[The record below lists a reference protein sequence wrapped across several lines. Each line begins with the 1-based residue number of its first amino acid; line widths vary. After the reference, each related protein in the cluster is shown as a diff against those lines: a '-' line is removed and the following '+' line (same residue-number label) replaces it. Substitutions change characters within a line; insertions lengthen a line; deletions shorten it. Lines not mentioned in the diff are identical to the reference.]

1 MIKSIQNPRLF
12 LQLFAEGA
20 VGNTGVN
27 ASDAG
32 VQGVKPSADSIAQE
46 SQTPDRNA
54 EFLQLISGPF
64 KDLYDARVQDIVQ
77 KRVKNHQK
85 TLEQYKSME
94 PVLNRLAESLGVPPG
109 DGEALCRAM
118 EARQAAQS
126 PKQRRANAMAQY
138 DGWIQ
143 QSEEAKQLF
152 PGLELRQEVQNPRFL
167 QLLDQGLHVQ
177 DAYLITHRDQILPA
191 AMQYSAKAMEQK
203 LANRIA
209 ANGVRPPETGMT
221 TKGSPVTQADISH
234 MSRAQRADIIRRV
247 QQGEVI
253 RL

>member
-1 MIKSIQNPRLF
+1 MKMINENSRLF
-12 LQLFAEGA
+12 LQLFAEAA
-20 VGNTGVN
+20 VGNTGVS
-27 ASDAG
+27 APDAG
-32 VQGVKPSADSIAQE
+32 VQGVKTSDDSIAQE
-46 SQTPDRNA
+46 SEAPDRNA
-54 EFLQLISGPF
+54 EFQQLISGPF

-77 KRVKNHQK
+77 KRVKNNQK

-94 PVLNRLAESLGVPPG
+94 PVLNRLAESLGVPPN
-109 DGEALCRAM
+109 DPEALSRAM
-118 EARQAAQS
+118 EARQAAHS
-126 PKQRRANAMAQY
+126 PQQRRANAMAQY
-138 DGWIQ
+138 DSWVQ

-152 PGLELRQEVQNPRFL
+152 PDLQLRQEVQNPRFM

-177 DAYLITHRDQILPA
+177 DAYLVTHRDRILPEV
-191 AMQYSAKAMEQK
+191 MQYSARKVEEK

-234 MSRAQRADIIRRV
+234 MSRAQRQDIIRRV